1 MTILSRLTAVVLAAV
16 CLLAGPVTAAAQES
30 PAAESDTI
38 AAVNGTPITR
48 QTFDSEFQA
57 AMERM
62 AAAGQAPSGIQG
74 MLLRKQ
80 VIDSLINEELLVQES
95 NKQGI
100 TVSADLIND
109 EIERIKSQFPGEE
122 EFNKALEQRQM
133 TGDDLRKKLERRQA
147 IQQLLEKEVPVGED
161 PTEADKEKFYT
172 DNPEMFTSPESVR
185 ASHIL
190 IKLKPDADQEATSEA
205 NKKIKDIQDKLD
217 AGEDFAELAKTHS
230 EGPSNVKG
238 GDLGYFTRGKMVKP
252 FEDAAFTL
260 KTGETSPVVQT
271 DFGLHLIRVT
281 DRKSEE
287 TVAYKDA
294 EADIAR
300 MLVQDDRR
308 NRFEAYMEDL
318 KSKADIQQPDS

>member
-1 MTILSRLTAVVLAAV
+1 
-16 CLLAGPVTAAAQES
+16 
-30 PAAESDTI
+30 
-38 AAVNGTPITR
+38 
-48 QTFDSEFQA
+48 
-57 AMERM
+57 
-62 AAAGQAPSGIQG
+62 

>member
-1 MTILSRLTAVVLAAV
+1 MTTLFRLTTAVMAAA
-16 CLLAGPVTAAAQES
+16 CLLAGPVTGTAQDS
-30 PAAESDTI
+30 PAAETDTI
-38 AAVNGTPITR
+38 AVVNGTPITR

-62 AAAGQAPSGIQG
+62 AAAGQTPSGIQG

-95 NKQGI
+95 KKQGI
-100 TVSADLIND
+100 QVSSDQVNG
-109 EIERIKSQFPGEE
+109 EIERIKSQFPSEE
-122 EFNKALEQRQM
+122 EFDNALEQRQM
-133 TGDDLRKKLERRQA
+133 TGEDLREKLERRQA
-147 IQQLLEKEVPVGED
+147 IQTLLEKEVPIGED
-161 PTEADKEKFYT
+161 PTEADKEKFYA

-190 IKLKPDADQEATSEA
+190 IKLEPDADPETTSEA
-205 NKKIKDIQDKLD
+205 NKKIKDIEEKLD

-238 GDLGYFTRGKMVKP
+238 GDLGFFTRGKMVKP

-260 KTGETSPVVQT
+260 KSGETSPVVQT

-308 NRFEAYMEDL
+308 ERFEAYMESL
-318 KSKADIQQPDS
+318 KNKADIQQSDS

>member
-1 MTILSRLTAVVLAAV
+1 MAAA
-16 CLLAGPVTAAAQES
+16 CLLAGPVTVAAQES
-30 PAAESDTI
+30 PAAEFDAI
-38 AAVNGTPITR
+38 AVVNGTPITR
-48 QTFDSEFQA
+48 QTFESEFQA

-62 AAAGQAPSGIQG
+62 AAAGQSPSGIQG

-80 VIDSLINEELLVQES
+80 VIDSLVNEELLVQES

-100 TVSADLIND
+100 AVSADLIND

-161 PTEADKEKFYT
+161 PTEADKEKFYA

-190 IKLKPDADQEATSEA
+190 IKLEPDADQEATSEA
-205 NKKIKDIQDKLD
+205 NRKIKDIQDKLD
-217 AGEDFAELAKTHS
+217 AGEDFAELAKSHS

-318 KSKADIQQPDS
+318 KSKADIKQPDS